1 MVLID
6 PKLQERK
13 CPMGSKARHAQH
25 GDVDVLEVRGN
36 KRLVLI
42 TEIKG
47 VELVRSMVELGVVE
61 LREVSPV
68 QDLRPPVSKPLAS
81 VLPFR
86 VKSSR
91 PAR

>member
-13 CPMGSKARHAQH
+13 CPRGSKARHAQY
-25 GDVDVLEVRGN
+25 GDVDVLEVRDS
-36 KRLVLI
+36 KRLILI
-42 TEIKG
+42 TEVDG
-47 VELVRSMVELGVVE
+47 VELVRSTVELEVAE

-68 QDLRPPVSKPLAS
+68 QDLRPPASKPLAS

-91 PAR
+91 AAH